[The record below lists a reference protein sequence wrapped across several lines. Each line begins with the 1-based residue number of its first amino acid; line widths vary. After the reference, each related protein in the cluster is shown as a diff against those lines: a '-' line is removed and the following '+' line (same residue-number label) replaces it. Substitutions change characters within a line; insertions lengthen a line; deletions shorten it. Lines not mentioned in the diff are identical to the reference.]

1 MTKGDRLEGVLA
13 SLEIEKREL
22 ERQMDVLRDDLELQ
36 RSTLTQLQEQRA
48 DAAQAV
54 ETLSQRLTTLED
66 ECTNFANFYVAVE
79 RLYLAAGRDDAFNA
93 IVEIVANLVGSEEI
107 AIFEV
112 KAGGLTLTHAHG
124 VSDEPLKQI
133 PLGTGQQGWAASN
146 GHVLLPQSN
155 PPAGMPSALPY
166 ERSLT
171 ACVPFLVR
179 GRVTGAV
186 SVFGLLPQKP
196 GLTALDH
203 AIFEALQ
210 RHAGLALYVATAL
223 PPGSAGPS

>member
-1 MTKGDRLEGVLA
+1 MSKGDRLEGVLA
-13 SLEIEKREL
+13 TLEIEKREL
-22 ERQMDVLRDDLELQ
+22 ERQMGVLRDDLELQ
-36 RSTLTQLQEQRA
+36 RSTLAQLQEQRA

-79 RLYLAAGRDDAFNA
+79 RLYLAAGRDDALNA
-93 IVEIVANLVGSEEI
+93 IVEIVANLVGSEEV

-112 KAGGLTLTHAHG
+112 GDDALKLALARG
-124 VSDEPLKQI
+124 VPEEPLSQI
-133 PLGTGQQGWAASN
+133 PLGAGQLGWAVSK
-146 GHVLLPQSN
+146 GQVLLPQSN
-155 PPAGMPSALPY
+155 PIPGMPPALPY

-196 GLTALDH
+196 ALTAFDH
-203 AIFEALQ
+203 AIFEALH
-210 RHAGLALYVATAL
+210 RHAGLALYVATAF
-223 PPGSAGPS
+223 PESGGPS